1 MISQTELKNQFDGKI
16 EKTLASIEDTESF
29 KEKDKLIKNV
39 FEISD
44 WLINKN
50 LDELSEG
57 TLLRAGG
64 RLSGIYTYLGNWA
77 SRARAE
83 RDVYEQQIGEEL
95 SKLTTELYGEAESK
109 ITLSRARAKE
119 MVGPLEKL
127 LIVKENEKN
136 NYENLMNA
144 CQSMIS
150 FIQSA
155 IKVKQGEKFISGRIQ
170 DNQ

>member
-1 MISQTELKNQFDGKI
+1 MISQAELKVKFEEKI
-16 EKTLASIEDTESF
+16 DKTLSAVEDLDSF
-29 KEKDKLIKNV
+29 KGKDKLIKNV

-50 LDELSEG
+50 LDELNEG
-57 TLLRAGG
+57 MLLRAGG
-64 RLSGIYTYLGNWA
+64 RLSGIYTYLGNYA

-95 SKLTTELYGEAESK
+95 SRLTTELYGEAESK

-119 MVGPLEKL
+119 MVAPLEKV
-127 LIVKENEKN
+127 LIMKEQEKN

-155 IKVKQGEKFISGRIQ
+155 IKVRQGERFISSRIQ

>member
-1 MISQTELKNQFDGKI
+1 MISEAELKIQFDEKI
-16 EKTLASIEDTESF
+16 EKTISAIEDTEDF
-29 KEKDKLIKNV
+29 KNKDKLIKNV

-50 LDELSEG
+50 LDELNEG

-95 SKLTTELYGEAESK
+95 NKLTTELYSEAEGK

-119 MVGPLEKL
+119 MVAPLEKI
-127 LIVKENEKN
+127 LIIKENEKN

-155 IKVKQGEKFISGRIQ
+155 IKVKQGERFISGRIQ
-170 DNQ
+170 DN

>member
-1 MISQTELKNQFDGKI
+1 MITESELKKQFDEKI
-16 EKTLASIEDTESF
+16 EKTLAFIEDTETF

-44 WLINKN
+44 WVINKN
-50 LDELSEG
+50 LDELSES

-83 RDVYEQQIGEEL
+83 RDVYEQQLSEEL
-95 SKLTTELYGEAESK
+95 NRLTIELYSDAENK
-109 ITLSRARAKE
+109 ITLSRAKAKE

-127 LIVKENEKN
+127 LIIKENEKN

-155 IKVKQGEKFISGRIQ
+155 IKVKQGERFIGGRIQ